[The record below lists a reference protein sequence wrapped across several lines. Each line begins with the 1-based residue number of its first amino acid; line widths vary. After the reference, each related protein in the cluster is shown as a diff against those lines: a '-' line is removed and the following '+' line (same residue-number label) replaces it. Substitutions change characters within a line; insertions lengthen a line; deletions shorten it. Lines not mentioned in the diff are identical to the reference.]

1 MLTRRQKTLVKHMIE
16 EKMRIPF
23 YPVITFSVQSKRG
36 TRAITR
42 LHIDSSLSQDEVQ
55 QDLGVLA
62 QQALPIEFR
71 QENEEVSNLFKINCS
86 GRGTVSSSRS
96 CPG

>member
-1 MLTRRQKTLVKHMIE
+1 MLTRRQKTLVKQ
-16 EKMRIPF
+16 RIGLETKSF
-23 YPVITFSVQSKRG
+23 IITFSVQSKRG

-42 LHIDSSLSQDEVQ
+42 LHIDSSHSQDEVQ

-71 QENEEVSNLFKINCS
+71 HVMEDIRNIIKIDNS
-86 GRGTVSSSRS
+86 DPGTVSSSRS
-96 CPG
+96 CQG

>member
-1 MLTRRQKTLVKHMIE
+1 MLTRRQKTLVTN
-16 EKMRIPF
+16 RIGDKTLFDPI
-23 YPVITFSVQSKRG
+23 ITFSVQSKRG

-42 LHIDSSLSQDEVQ
+42 LHIDSSHSQDEVQ

-71 QENEEVSNLFKINCS
+71 HVMEDIRNTIKIDNS
-86 GRGTVSSSRS
+86 DPGTVSSFRS
-96 CPG
+96 CQG

>member
-1 MLTRRQKTLVKHMIE
+1 MSVLQNELDDAYKKAENFGKHMVE
-16 EKMRIPF
+16 EKMRICF
-23 YPVITFSVQSKRG
+23 NPVITFSVQSKRG

-71 QENEEVSNLFKINCS
+71 HDRRKMWETC
-86 GRGTVSSSRS
+86 
-96 CPG
+96 

>member
-1 MLTRRQKTLVKHMIE
+1 MLTRRQKTLVTQGIGLEIKFFI
-16 EKMRIPF
+16 
-23 YPVITFSVQSKRG
+23 ITFSVQSKRG

-42 LHIDSSLSQDEVQ
+42 LHIDSSHSQDEVQ

-71 QENEEVSNLFKINCS
+71 HVMEDIRNMFKIDNS
-86 GRGTVSSSRS
+86 DPGTVSSFRS
-96 CPG
+96 CQG

>member
-1 MLTRRQKTLVKHMIE
+1 MLTRRQKTLVTQGIGLEIKFFI
-16 EKMRIPF
+16 
-23 YPVITFSVQSKRG
+23 ITFSVQSKRG

-42 LHIDSSLSQDEVQ
+42 LHIDSSHSQDEVQ

-71 QENEEVSNLFKINCS
+71 HVMEDIRNTIKIDNS
-86 GRGTVSSSRS
+86 DPGTVSSFRS
-96 CPG
+96 CQG

>member
-1 MLTRRQKTLVKHMIE
+1 MLTRRQKTLVKQGIGLE
-16 EKMRIPF
+16 TKFFI
-23 YPVITFSVQSKRG
+23 ITFSVQSKRG

-42 LHIDSSLSQDEVQ
+42 LHIDSSHSQDEVQ

-71 QENEEVSNLFKINCS
+71 YVMEDIRNLDKIKS
-86 GRGTVSSSRS
+86 SDPGTVSSSHS
-96 CPG
+96 CQG

>member
-1 MLTRRQKTLVKHMIE
+1 MLTRRQKTLVTQGIGLETKSFI
-16 EKMRIPF
+16 
-23 YPVITFSVQSKRG
+23 ITFSVQSKRG

-42 LHIDSSLSQDEVQ
+42 LHIDSSHSQDEVQ

-71 QENEEVSNLFKINCS
+71 HVMEDIGNMIKIDNS
-86 GRGTVSSSRS
+86 DPGTVSSSHS
-96 CPG
+96 CQG